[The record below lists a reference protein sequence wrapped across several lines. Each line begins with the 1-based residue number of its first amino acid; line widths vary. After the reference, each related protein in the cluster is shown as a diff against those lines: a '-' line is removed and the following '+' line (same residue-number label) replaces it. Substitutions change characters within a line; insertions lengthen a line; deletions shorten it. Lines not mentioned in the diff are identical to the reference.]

1 MAPLSVLRKPDGSA
15 EVTADE
21 ELAHLKH
28 LVEESVDNEFVAKD
42 DNDAWL

>member
-28 LVEESVDNEFVAKD
+28 LVLESADEESVVKD
-42 DNDAWL
+42 DNDA